1 VAVAY
6 HSSMCD
12 EPQLLS
18 MSRAAA
24 RVKRTQRTI
33 QRWINEDGM
42 RFIWKGG
49 QKMIRLEDLLLHY
62 RSNLKAN
69 PARQRLHPIESNP
82 MRGVSA
88 GSRS

>member
-1 VAVAY
+1 M
-6 HSSMCD
+6 SD

-18 MSRAAA
+18 IGRAAG
-24 RVKRTQRTI
+24 RVHRTERTI

-49 QKMIRLEDLLLHY
+49 RKMIRLEDLLLHY

-69 PARQRLHPIESNP
+69 PSRQKLHQIEANP
-82 MRGVSA
+82 MRGAVA
-88 GSRS
+88 GR

>member
-1 VAVAY
+1 M
-6 HSSMCD
+6 SD

-18 MSRAAA
+18 MPRAAQ
-24 RVKRTQRTI
+24 RVRRTERAI

-42 RFIWKGG
+42 RFVWKGG
-49 QKMIRLEDLLLHY
+49 RKMIRLDDLLLHY

-69 PARQRLHPIESNP
+69 PARQRLHPIEANP

>member
-1 VAVAY
+1 
-6 HSSMCD
+6 MKD

-18 MSRAAA
+18 MPRAAQ
-24 RVKRTQRTI
+24 RVRRTERTI
-33 QRWINEDGM
+33 QRWVNEDGM

-49 QKMIRLEDLLLHY
+49 RKMIGLEDLLLHY

-69 PARQRLHPIESNP
+69 PSRQKLHPLEPHP